1 MRMISVIIIYKN
13 IIKRGG
19 SSFGGFIISRWLIT
33 LSRQGTFVVVWFLL
47 ISCILI
53 VVPLDDLSPLG
64 YAEAAQPSPVEG
76 AITYWDGEWDVDSD
90 AVYQNQTII
99 VSGNLTVLGGFSLT
113 LINVTI
119 RMNNTGNMS
128 TYIHVNNGGSIVIS
142 DYDNDPLTT
151 EDGCNITSNN
161 TDGDHRF
168 GFYAH
173 QNSGLT
179 VTNSEI
185 SQVGHNM
192 GPDDERGIYIHTIN
206 AIFRNSTISNGYRGI
221 HVFEGSGSIIENCS
235 FHSLEDDTLRIHST
249 SDMWI
254 YNNSIEVNG
263 SNDFGIYIESDSWRN
278 KIVGNTINVTGS
290 NAEGIRDGSSGRWND
305 IELNVINIKGGADG
319 IRVFS
324 TYTNIT
330 SNTILAW
337 DSGAD
342 GIQLSFGGFINI
354 SDNTI
359 VASGLNICGIQIGN
373 VDNIT
378 LLNNNI
384 TVSQDNCRGMDLG
397 FSAHDIIIDNLI
409 ITVTSGINNFGIY
422 FDNVYD
428 ITITNS
434 SISGAQT
441 DMDLNSDS
449 HAVALNTVF
458 SSFDVSDALSDLTV
472 QYFLQLT
479 VEDSKGVRQPGALI
493 QIENATGNTV
503 FSGSPDINGELQN
516 LPLTE
521 VVHYQS
527 SSVFETPH
535 NITVTASGFDPWYAQ
550 TTMDQNRNITA
561 TLLPMGV
568 TSAQRRGDWWVDT
581 TEEYWNTTFLM
592 DGNITINVTGNLILN
607 NCTIMFNATA
617 FNSQYHLN
625 VTWGGE
631 LHVYDT
637 DWDNYTINDAS
648 VITDSP
654 YDTDDGSPNDFVF
667 SFYAWPG
674 SVIEIRNSHIQDCGW
689 DAPLFQDKG
698 IYIETDSAVFNH
710 VNIRGNFLGIV
721 FSDSVNSIV
730 KNSTIN
736 INGYSDFSCAIWA
749 WNSPNLQILYNNIYT
764 STTINDDIGIFA
776 GSSQNTIIQ
785 GNRLTMSGTLGQNYG
800 MLLTDSSDY
809 IIGNNTMIM
818 DAPGIAINI
827 NLMDNC
833 YAAGNDIFIF
843 VSWGT
848 GISFTDVTNSQ
859 FDKNSVTLNAAGGG
873 IYLTGSSDNT
883 IINGLTITST
893 TASVDGVYIGGGQG
907 ATFTNIVIDL
917 QGIGSYGFILNNAD
931 NITIR
936 NLVLNVTNTWGGGLT
951 FEGGTRNCGVDSA
964 QITTGGFITALL
976 GNNCSNIWIVNSTL
990 NSPTAF
996 DVEVIQNSTVI
1007 LVNPTFSD
1015 YDVTEPLSSLIV
1027 LWFLNVQVI
1036 DEFGQPFSG
1045 VNVRIEEADTTEV
1058 RTSLVDSNGWL
1069 NWTVC
1074 VGYVATE
1081 SGVFNSTNPHLI
1093 RAYNATCW
1101 DETQVDLTY
1110 QNQVVIIALIN
1121 EDPVISDPIF
1131 NIQVQEDSSYN
1142 HTFNATDFEGNTL
1155 SWSINSSL
1163 PWIQIDPI
1171 TGNLTI
1177 SPTNDNVGV
1186 YDFAIRVTDINGGYD
1201 EFTTSVEI
1209 INRAPE
1215 IQTSNIL
1222 NTFEDLP
1229 YYRDYDSDDDPD
1241 TYWAIE
1247 SGPSWLVIDNITGEL
1262 SGTPDNSETG
1272 FVTINI
1278 SVEDEFGGKTYNQY
1292 TLWVINTEPQIT
1304 TGDVLITYEDE
1315 AYWVD
1320 YNCSDDGHGNIT
1332 WSLITNASWLSINS
1346 TTGVLSGIPN
1356 NLDIGVWSVN
1366 LTVNDGNGGE
1376 AYSNFTITIINT
1388 PPSITVNDNQ
1398 WTEEDTLYSVNYA
1411 SSDDGLGNISWNLVT
1426 DATWLSIN
1434 DSTGVLT
1441 GFPRNEHVGNYF
1453 VNVSVIDGN
1462 GGESFHNF
1470 SLIVN
1475 NTNDT
1480 PSIITSDDLN
1490 AVEDQ
1495 FYIVDYDADDDDG
1508 DTPSWSLITSAPWL
1522 SIDPITGELSG
1533 TPSNLDVGSW
1543 DVTVTCVDGNG
1554 GIDSHTFIVNVANVN
1569 DAPQITYFL
1578 PSDTYPSVEE
1588 GISLDFNIS
1597 YTDEDSSTFTIIW
1610 TLDGEIVRQGVPF
1623 WSYQPT
1629 FGTAGDHEVI
1639 VNVTDNAGASVKKD
1653 WIVIVT
1659 RANRAPIIDNYG
1671 PMNLKPILGSD
1682 ESKLTFSVNASD
1694 PDSDSLTYQWLI
1706 DGNDTGVRTP
1716 TFTLDRS
1723 QYGEGT
1729 YNLEVRV
1736 IDQNDT
1742 VTSLDWEITVKPEKK
1757 EESGLFNIFLILAII
1772 IAVVVTL
1779 LVVYLWKKGQTT
1791 IEDIFIVSNSGMLLA
1806 HRSKEIRPD
1815 MDDDILSSMLTAV
1828 QDFVKDSFKD
1838 KSKFGLKRLD
1848 FGESVI
1854 HIKRGK
1860 HIYMAVL
1867 LSGKEPT
1874 DLDESLGRQVS
1885 KLETKYAEILEDWD
1899 GDMDAL
1905 RGMKDMLDD
1914 LSK

>member
-1 MRMISVIIIYKN
+1 MIW
-13 IIKRGG
+13 
-19 SSFGGFIISRWLIT
+19 FAALAFLCLIFT
-33 LSRQGTFVVVWFLL
+33 
-47 ISCILI
+47 IPI
-53 VVPLDDLSPLG
+53 DNLSPIG
-64 YAEAAQPSPVEG
+64 TSIAAQPP
-76 AITYWDGEWDVDSD
+76 AIEDATTFWDGDWDVDSD

-99 VSGNLTVLGGFSLT
+99 VNGNLTVLGGFSLT

-119 RMNNTGNMS
+119 RMNNTGNMT
-128 TYIHVNNGGSIVIS
+128 TYIHVNNGASLQIS
-142 DYDNDPLTT
+142 DFDNDPLTKD
-151 EDGCNITSNN
+151 DGCNITSNN
-161 TDGDHRF
+161 TDGQHRF
-168 GFYAH
+168 GIYAH

-185 SQVGHNM
+185 SQVGHNI

-221 HVFEGSGSIIENCS
+221 HIFEGSGSIIENCS
-235 FHSLEDDTLRIHST
+235 FHSIEDDILRIHST

-263 SNDFGIYIESDSWRN
+263 SSDFGIYIESDSWRN
-278 KIVGNTINVTGS
+278 KIVGNTIDVAGS
-290 NAEGIRDGSSGRWND
+290 NAEGIRDASSGRWNE
-305 IELNVINIKGGADG
+305 IKQNTINIASGADG
-319 IRVFS
+319 IRIFTS
-324 TYTNIT
+324 YTNIT
-330 SNTILAW
+330 SNTITGLG
-337 DSGAD
+337 SNGD
-342 GIQLSFGGFINI
+342 GIVLSFGGFINI
-354 SDNTI
+354 SDNVI
-359 VASGLNICGIQIGN
+359 IASGINICGIQIGN

-378 LLNNNI
+378 LSNNNI

-397 FSAHDIIIDNLI
+397 FSAHDIIIDNLTI
-409 ITVTSGINNFGIY
+409 AVTSGINNFGIY

-434 SISGAQT
+434 SISGAQR

-449 HAVALNTVF
+449 HVVAQNTIF
-458 SSFDVSDALSDLTV
+458 SSFDVSDVLSDLTV

-479 VEDSKGVRQPGALI
+479 IEDWKGVRQPGALI
-493 QIENATGNTV
+493 QIENATGNVV
-503 FSGSPDINGELQN
+503 FSGSPDVNGELQN

-535 NITVTASGFDPWYAQ
+535 NITVTASGFDPWNAQ
-550 TTMDQNRNITA
+550 TTMNQNRYITA
-561 TLLPMGV
+561 TLLPMGI

-592 DGNITINVTGNLILN
+592 DGNITINATGNLILN

-631 LHVYDT
+631 LHVYDN
-637 DWDNYTINDAS
+637 DWDNYTIDDAS
-648 VITDSP
+648 SIMDSP
-654 YDTDDGSPNDFVF
+654 YDIDDGSLNDFVF
-667 SFYAWPG
+667 SFYAWTG
-674 SVIEIRNSHIQDCGW
+674 SVIEIRNSNIQDCGW
-689 DAPLFQDKG
+689 DAPLFHDKG

-710 VNIRGNFLGIV
+710 VNIRGNFLGLI
-721 FSDSVNSIV
+721 FTDSSDSIV
-730 KNSTIN
+730 KNSTII

-749 WNSPNLQILYNNIYT
+749 WNSPNLQILYNNLDI
-764 STTINDDIGIFA
+764 STTVNDDIGIFA
-776 GSSQNTIIQ
+776 GSSQGTIIQ
-785 GNRLTMSGTLGQNYG
+785 GNRLTMSGALGLNYG
-800 MLLTDSSDY
+800 MYLTDSSDY
-809 IIGNNTMIM
+809 VINNNTVIM
-818 DAPGIAINI
+818 NAAGIGI
-827 NLMDNC
+827 NLYLMDRC
-833 YAAGNDIFIF
+833 SALGNDILIT
-843 VSWGT
+843 VTWGT
-848 GISFTDVTNSQ
+848 GIHFSDVTNSQ
-859 FDKNSVTLNAAGGG
+859 FDQDIVTLTASGGA
-873 IYLTGSSDNT
+873 IYLSGSSDNT
-883 IINGLTITST
+883 IINGLTITSN

-936 NLVLNVTNTWGGGLT
+936 NLVLNVTNTWGGGLI

-976 GNNCSNIWIVNSTL
+976 GNNCSNIWVVNSTL

-1015 YDVTEPLSSLIV
+1015 YDVTEPLSGLIV

-1081 SGVFNSTNPHLI
+1081 SGVFNSTNPHLV

-1163 PWIQIDPI
+1163 SWIQIDSI

-1177 SPTNDNVGV
+1177 TPTNDNVGV
-1186 YDFAIRVTDINGGYD
+1186 YDFTIRVTDINGGYD

-1222 NTFEDLP
+1222 ITFEDLP

-1247 SGPSWLVIDNITGEL
+1247 SGSAWLSMDNITGEL
-1262 SGTPDNSETG
+1262 SGTPNNSETG
-1272 FVTINI
+1272 FVSINI
-1278 SVEDEFGGKTYNQY
+1278 SVEDGFGGKTYREFV
-1292 TLWVINTEPQIT
+1292 LWVINTKPQIA
-1304 TGDVLITYEDE
+1304 TGDVLTAYEDE
-1315 AYWVD
+1315 VYWVD
-1320 YNCSDDGHGNIT
+1320 YNSSDDDQGNIS
-1332 WSLITNASWLSINS
+1332 WSLITNSSWLSINS
-1346 TTGVLSGIPN
+1346 TTGVLSGMPT
-1356 NLDIGVWSVN
+1356 NLDIGSWSVN
-1366 LTVNDGNGGE
+1366 LTVDDGNWGR
-1376 AYSNFTITIINT
+1376 AYSNFTITVINT
-1388 PPSITVNDNQ
+1388 PPSITVNDNP
-1398 WTEEDTLYSVNYA
+1398 WADEDTAYSVNYA
-1411 SSDDGLGNISWNLVT
+1411 SSDDGLGTISWNLNT
-1426 DATWLSIN
+1426 DALWLSIN
-1434 DSTGVLT
+1434 TSTGVLSGT
-1441 GFPRNEHVGNYF
+1441 PRNEHVGTYF
-1453 VNVSVIDGN
+1453 VNVTVDDGN
-1462 GGESFHNF
+1462 GGEGFHNF

-1475 NTNDT
+1475 NTNDS
-1480 PSIITSDDLN
+1480 PSITTLDVLT

-1495 FYIVDYDADDDDG
+1495 YYFVDYDADDDDG
-1508 DTPSWSLITSAPWL
+1508 DTHSWSIITSASWL
-1522 SIDPITGELSG
+1522 SIDPITGIISG

-1543 DVTVTCVDGNG
+1543 DVTVSCDDGNG
-1554 GIDSHTFIVNVANVN
+1554 GVDSHSFIINVANVN
-1569 DAPQITYFL
+1569 DAPQVTYFL
-1578 PSDTYPSVEE
+1578 PSGLFPSVEE
-1588 GISLDFNIS
+1588 GMTLDFNIS
-1597 YTDEDSSTFTIIW
+1597 YSDEDSSTFTIIW
-1610 TLDGEIVRQGVPF
+1610 TLDNQTVRQNIPF
-1623 WSYQPT
+1623 WSYQPV
-1629 FGTAGDHEVI
+1629 FGSAGDHEII
-1639 VNVTDNAGASVKKD
+1639 VNVTDSSGASVQKS

-1659 RANRAPIIDNYG
+1659 QANRAPQIDTYE
-1671 PMNLKPILGSD
+1671 PMNLKPIMDPG
-1682 ESKLTFSVNASD
+1682 ESQLIFSVNASD
-1694 PDSDSLTYQWLI
+1694 PDSETLIYQWFI
-1706 DGNDTGVRTP
+1706 NGNDTGVRTS
-1716 TFTLDRS
+1716 TFTLDRT
-1723 QYGEGT
+1723 QYDEGN
-1729 YNLEVRV
+1729 YDLEVRV
-1736 IDQNDT
+1736 TDENGTMTSQNWDVT
-1742 VTSLDWEITVKPEKK
+1742 VEPKK
-1757 EESGLFNIFLILAII
+1757 KKGQESNLLFLILA
-1772 IAVVVTL
+1772 VVIVIVATL
-1779 LVVYLWKKGQTT
+1779 VLVYLWKKSQSE
-1791 IEDIFIVSNSGMLLA
+1791 IEDVFIISNEGLLLA
-1806 HRSKEIRPD
+1806 HRSKELHPD
-1815 MDDDILSSMLTAV
+1815 MDDDILGSMLTAV

-1848 FGESVI
+1848 FGDSVI

-1860 HIYMAVL
+1860 HIYTAVI

-1874 DLDESLGRQVS
+1874 DLDNSLG
-1885 KLETKYAEILEDWD
+1885 KLVTKIESEYESVFDAWD
-1899 GDMDAL
+1899 GDLEAL
-1905 RGMKDMLDD
+1905 RGLKDMLDD
-1914 LSK
+1914 LLK